1 MRPIFDALFGW
12 RSIVASLA
20 VIVLMAGGLS
30 GLELNA
36 NYNAYFDRNDVLIS
50 THEALSRQYAQ
61 FDGVVVLLHGTDRDM
76 LAPNN
81 YAVIERVTA
90 AAAELPFVERVSSI
104 ANLDRTEWT
113 SGQSDEL
120 AALFEPETD
129 TSAIDSNRL
138 LGDAR
143 VSGLLLSRD
152 SRYAI
157 VEVTFS
163 LPQKGGP
170 SPVLAAT
177 ADLRNL
183 VAAEI
188 AGADANVDAYY
199 TGTLVLN
206 EAYVRVVR
214 HDLKLFA
221 PVFLVLMLGTLLA
234 LYRSLR
240 LALCVLIPAGLSV
253 TGAFGIGGWLGFELA
268 SIHAFVPVIIASI
281 AIASA
286 GHIVTAYLHR
296 RANGEKPETAV
307 WVSLTDN
314 FLPLSLTSATTA
326 LGFLGLAFSPSPPIQ
341 VVGYV
346 VAAGI
351 AVSFVLTIVLL
362 PSLDS

>member
-170 SPVLAAT
+170 SPVWQRPQTCA
-177 ADLRNL
+177 
-183 VAAEI
+183 I
-188 AGADANVDAYY
+188 WSQ
-199 TGTLVLN
+199 
-206 EAYVRVVR
+206 
-214 HDLKLFA
+214 LK
-221 PVFLVLMLGTLLA
+221 
-234 LYRSLR
+234 
-240 LALCVLIPAGLSV
+240 
-253 TGAFGIGGWLGFELA
+253 
-268 SIHAFVPVIIASI
+268 
-281 AIASA
+281 
-286 GHIVTAYLHR
+286 
-296 RANGEKPETAV
+296 
-307 WVSLTDN
+307 
-314 FLPLSLTSATTA
+314 
-326 LGFLGLAFSPSPPIQ
+326 
-341 VVGYV
+341 
-346 VAAGI
+346 
-351 AVSFVLTIVLL
+351 
-362 PSLDS
+362 